1 MTTAIPMDAEIPH
14 SVTEDF
20 WRDEKLAA
28 PLAFVHMTLD
38 IVRLR
43 QKSENKMAFK
53 SFLQPK

>member
-1 MTTAIPMDAEIPH
+1 MDAEIPH

-53 SFLQPK
+53 SFLQLK